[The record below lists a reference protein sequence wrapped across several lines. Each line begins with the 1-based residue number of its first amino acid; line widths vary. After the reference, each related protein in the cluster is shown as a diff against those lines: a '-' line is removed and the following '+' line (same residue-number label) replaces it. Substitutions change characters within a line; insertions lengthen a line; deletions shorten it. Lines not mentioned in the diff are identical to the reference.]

1 MSTNNMED
9 RIVSVHAQQII
20 DCKCRPAVEV
30 EIRTASGAIGRGAAP
45 TGTSVGMHESFVL
58 RDGDPSTYNG
68 LSVHRAVDNAINVIG
83 PALLGMNV
91 FDQRAIDETMI
102 ALDGTP
108 DKRKL
113 GGNTIYSVSI
123 ATFRAAAAARGI
135 PLYQHIAGH
144 DIATVP
150 VPCFNVING
159 GRYEHLVQAFN
170 EFLIVPYRTDN
181 VDHAIEM
188 AVAVFHKLGDVL
200 TEHLCHKPQV
210 ASSYG
215 YAAPSDDPEVILTLM
230 QQAIDACGFT
240 GRIAFAL
247 DCASSEMYDK
257 STHRYLLKGQRVT
270 SDELITYARLLTEKF
285 DLVFIEDLLDEND
298 WDGYSRAV
306 TELKRTIVLGD
317 DLTVTHLELLKK
329 AHETHAV
336 DGFVLKPN
344 QVGTITEAMDAY
356 RFAHEHGM
364 VTVPSG
370 RSGGMV
376 DDVVMDFSVGL
387 EVPFQKNGAPRSGER
402 IEKLNFLMRAA
413 ARSPGCQLYDIS
425 PLLRF

>member
-1 MSTNNMED
+1 MED
-9 RIVSVHAQQII
+9 RITSVTAQQII

-30 EIRTASGAIGRGAAP
+30 EVRTESGAVGRGAAP

-58 RDGDPSTYNG
+58 RDRDPSTYKG
-68 LSVHRAVDNAINVIG
+68 LSVHQAVDHAVNVIG
-83 PALLGMNV
+83 PALIGMNV
-91 FDQRAIDETMI
+91 FDQRAIDDRMI

-108 DKRKL
+108 DKRRL

-123 ATFRAAAAARGI
+123 AAFRAAADALSI
-135 PLYQHIAGH
+135 PLYRHIAGR
-144 DIATVP
+144 DIRTVP

-159 GRYEHLVQAFN
+159 GRYEGLTQAFN
-170 EFLIVPYRTDN
+170 EFLIVPYGTDS
-181 VDHAIEM
+181 VDCAIEM
-188 AVAVFHKLGDVL
+188 AVAVFQKLGDVL
-200 TEHLCHKPQV
+200 TGYLGHKPGI

-215 YAAPSDDPEVILTLM
+215 YAAPSEDPETVLTLM
-230 QQAIDACGFT
+230 QQAIDECGYT

-257 STHRYLLKGQRVT
+257 ETGTYLLKGERV
-270 SDELITYARLLTEKF
+270 SSAELIAYARYLTERF
-285 DLVFIEDLLDEND
+285 NLVFVEDLLDEND
-298 WDGYSRAV
+298 WSGYSKAV
-306 TELKRTIVLGD
+306 QELRRTLVLGD
-317 DLTVTHLELLKK
+317 DLTVTNLALLQR
-329 AHETHAV
+329 AHESRAV

-356 RFAHEHGM
+356 RFAEQHGLIA
-364 VTVPSG
+364 VPSG
-370 RSGGMV
+370 RSGGVV

-402 IEKLNFLMRAA
+402 IEKLNFLMRAN
-413 ARSPGCQLYDIS
+413 ARSPGCRLYDIT